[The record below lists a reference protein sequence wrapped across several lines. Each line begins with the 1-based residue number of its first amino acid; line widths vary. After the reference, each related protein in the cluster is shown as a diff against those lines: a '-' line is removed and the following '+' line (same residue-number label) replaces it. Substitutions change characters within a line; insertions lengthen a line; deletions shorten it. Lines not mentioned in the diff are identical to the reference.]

1 MPNRLELK
9 FPKNFLWGVATS
21 AHQIEGGQHNQWSVW
36 ELENAKALAAQSS
49 YQFDD
54 LSNWPEVKR
63 SAQTPSNY
71 VSGRATEH
79 YARFAEDISL
89 VRKLNLNAFR
99 LSIEWSRVQPEQG
112 AWDAGAVKHYKEVLA
127 ELKKQGIEPMVTL
140 FHFTLP
146 VWFAEMGGFEKRANV
161 KFFVEFAERILSE
174 LGGTIRYVITIN
186 EPEIYAS
193 QSYLEAK
200 WPPQVQNRAQYR
212 RVLANLAFA
221 HNTIAKKLH
230 AASRRYR
237 VSVAKNSAY
246 IYPGDDSALSVRAAA
261 VMQYQRDDMFLR
273 KVIKQ
278 CDFLGVNYYFSER
291 VYGYRVH
298 NPDERLNDLGW
309 DMQPQYLERAL
320 ERLSEKYKKPIIV
333 TENGLADASDEDR
346 QWWLMQTILA
356 MQRAMRS
363 GVELLGYFH
372 WSLTDN
378 FEWDKGYWPRFGLY
392 AVDYRTMER
401 TPRPSAVWFAKVL
414 KKVRGL

>member
-89 VRKLNLNAFR
+89 ARKLNLNAFR

-212 RVLANLAFA
+212 RVLANLASA

-237 VSVAKNSAY
+237 VSIAKNSAY

>member
-99 LSIEWSRVQPEQG
+99 FSIEWSRVQPEQG

-146 VWFAEMGGFEKRANV
+146 VWFTEMGGFEKRANV
-161 KFFVEFAERILSE
+161 TFFVEFAERILSE

-356 MQRAMRS
+356 MQRAMRN

>member
-54 LSNWPEVKR
+54 LSNWPEVKH

>member
-99 LSIEWSRVQPEQG
+99 FSIEWSRVQPEQG

-146 VWFAEMGGFEKRANV
+146 VWFTEMGGFEKRANV
-161 KFFVEFAERILSE
+161 TFFVEFAERILSE

>member
-89 VRKLNLNAFR
+89 VRRLNLNAFR
-99 LSIEWSRVQPEQG
+99 FSIEWSRVQPEQG

-356 MQRAMRS
+356 MQRAMRN

>member
-356 MQRAMRS
+356 MQRAMRN

>member
-99 LSIEWSRVQPEQG
+99 FSIEWSRVQPEQG

>member
-99 LSIEWSRVQPEQG
+99 FSIEWSRVQPEQG

-146 VWFAEMGGFEKRANV
+146 VWFTEMGGFEKRANV

>member
-89 VRKLNLNAFR
+89 ARKLNLNAFR

>member
-89 VRKLNLNAFR
+89 ARKLNLNAFR

-356 MQRAMRS
+356 MQRAMRN

>member
-237 VSVAKNSAY
+237 ISVAKNSAY

-273 KVIKQ
+273 QVIKQ

>member
-99 LSIEWSRVQPEQG
+99 FSIEWSRVQPEQG

-146 VWFAEMGGFEKRANV
+146 VWFTEMGGFEKRANE

>member
-1 MPNRLELK
+1 
-9 FPKNFLWGVATS
+9 
-21 AHQIEGGQHNQWSVW
+21 
-36 ELENAKALAAQSS
+36 
-49 YQFDD
+49 
-54 LSNWPEVKR
+54 
-63 SAQTPSNY
+63 
-71 VSGRATEH
+71 
-79 YARFAEDISL
+79 
-89 VRKLNLNAFR
+89 
-99 LSIEWSRVQPEQG
+99 
-112 AWDAGAVKHYKEVLA
+112 VKHYEEVLA

>member
-89 VRKLNLNAFR
+89 VRRLNLNAFR
-99 LSIEWSRVQPEQG
+99 FSIEWSRVQPEQG

-146 VWFAEMGGFEKRANV
+146 VWFTEMGGFEKRANV
-161 KFFVEFAERILSE
+161 TFFVEFAERILSE

-237 VSVAKNSAY
+237 ISVAKNSAY

>member
-99 LSIEWSRVQPEQG
+99 FSIEWSRVQPEQG

-146 VWFAEMGGFEKRANV
+146 VWFTEMGGFEKRANV

-356 MQRAMRS
+356 MQRAMRN

>member
-212 RVLANLAFA
+212 RVLANLASA

-237 VSVAKNSAY
+237 VSIAKNSAY

>member
-146 VWFAEMGGFEKRANV
+146 VWFTEMGGFEKRANV
-161 KFFVEFAERILSE
+161 TFFVEFAERILSE

>member
-89 VRKLNLNAFR
+89 ARKLNLNAFR

-146 VWFAEMGGFEKRANV
+146 VWFTEMGGFEKRANV
-161 KFFVEFAERILSE
+161 TFFVEFAERILSE

-212 RVLANLAFA
+212 RVLANLASA

-237 VSVAKNSAY
+237 VSIAKNSAY

>member
-127 ELKKQGIEPMVTL
+127 EIKKQGIEPMVTL

-146 VWFAEMGGFEKRANV
+146 VWFTEMGGFEKRANV

>member
-99 LSIEWSRVQPEQG
+99 FSIEWSRVQPEQG

-237 VSVAKNSAY
+237 VSIAKNSAY

>member
-146 VWFAEMGGFEKRANV
+146 VWFTEMGGFEKRANV

>member
-146 VWFAEMGGFEKRANV
+146 VWFTEMGGFEKRANV

-356 MQRAMRS
+356 MQRAMRN

>member
-21 AHQIEGGQHNQWSVW
+21 AHQIEGDQHNQWSVW

-237 VSVAKNSAY
+237 VSIAKNSAY

>member
-63 SAQTPSNY
+63 SAQTPSTY

>member
-99 LSIEWSRVQPEQG
+99 FSIEWSRVQPEQG

-146 VWFAEMGGFEKRANV
+146 VWFTEMGGFEKRANV

-237 VSVAKNSAY
+237 VSVAKNSTY

-356 MQRAMRS
+356 MQRAMRN

>member
-1 MPNRLELK
+1 
-9 FPKNFLWGVATS
+9 
-21 AHQIEGGQHNQWSVW
+21 
-36 ELENAKALAAQSS
+36 
-49 YQFDD
+49 
-54 LSNWPEVKR
+54 
-63 SAQTPSNY
+63 
-71 VSGRATEH
+71 
-79 YARFAEDISL
+79 
-89 VRKLNLNAFR
+89 
-99 LSIEWSRVQPEQG
+99 
-112 AWDAGAVKHYKEVLA
+112 
-127 ELKKQGIEPMVTL
+127 
-140 FHFTLP
+140 
-146 VWFAEMGGFEKRANV
+146 
-161 KFFVEFAERILSE
+161 
-174 LGGTIRYVITIN
+174 
-186 EPEIYAS
+186 
-193 QSYLEAK
+193 
-200 WPPQVQNRAQYR
+200 
-212 RVLANLAFA
+212 
-221 HNTIAKKLH
+221 
-230 AASRRYR
+230 
-237 VSVAKNSAY
+237 
-246 IYPGDDSALSVRAAA
+246 
-261 VMQYQRDDMFLR
+261 MQYQRDDMFLR

-356 MQRAMRS
+356 MQRAMRN

>member
-99 LSIEWSRVQPEQG
+99 FSIEWSRVQPEQG

-161 KFFVEFAERILSE
+161 TFFVEFAERILSE

>member
-99 LSIEWSRVQPEQG
+99 FSIEWSRVQPEQG

-356 MQRAMRS
+356 MQRAMRN

>member
-21 AHQIEGGQHNQWSVW
+21 AHQIEGDQHNQWSVW

>member
-99 LSIEWSRVQPEQG
+99 FSIEWSRVQPEQG
-112 AWDAGAVKHYKEVLA
+112 AWDTGAVKHYKEVLA

-146 VWFAEMGGFEKRANV
+146 VWFTEMGGFEKRANV
-161 KFFVEFAERILSE
+161 TFFVEFAERILSE

-414 KKVRGL
+414 NKVRGL

>member
-9 FPKNFLWGVATS
+9 FPKNFLWGVETS

-237 VSVAKNSAY
+237 ISVAKNSAY

-273 KVIKQ
+273 QVIKQ

>member
-237 VSVAKNSAY
+237 ISVAKNSAY